1 MSTEPA
7 GGTISGNSTDTN
19 TITDRQLFDH
29 AISSP
34 DPTPASAPSSPP
46 PSSEPSSPPSQGA
59 QASEQPASTR
69 PDLQQDAQASGQP
82 RDPQG
87 KFAPKP
93 QGQQAQQHNV
103 PLAELLKERDA
114 RQRLEAHAQELT
126 RAVMD
131 LQRRLD
137 PQQAPQQPQGPET
150 IFDDPRTYLDQNVM
164 APMRAEMQAYGMK
177 VKDDMSRTQANR
189 DYGGQEVNAA
199 LAQMQQ
205 VRHTPQGQFVFNQ
218 IMASGHPY
226 EELVKWNRTVQAQAA
241 IGADPQAWLRQQ
253 QQTWAENEKVQEYV
267 MQLRA
272 KRLSAQ
278 KGNPPN
284 VQLPPSLSSVRSSS
298 GRMDNGG
305 DLSSSSLYDFATK

>member
-34 DPTPASAPSSPP
+34 DPTPAPSSPP
-46 PSSEPSSPPSQGA
+46 SSSEPSSPPSQGA

-69 PDLQQDAQASGQP
+69 PDLQQGAQTPGQP

-93 QGQQAQQHNV
+93 QGQQGQQHNV

-131 LQRRLD
+131 LQQRLD
-137 PQQAPQQPQGPET
+137 PQQPQQPQGPET

-164 APMRAEMQAYGMK
+164 QPLRAEMQAYG
-177 VKDDMSRTQANR
+177 
-189 DYGGQEVNAA
+189 
-199 LAQMQQ
+199 
-205 VRHTPQGQFVFNQ
+205 
-218 IMASGHPY
+218 
-226 EELVKWNRTVQAQAA
+226 
-241 IGADPQAWLRQQ
+241 
-253 QQTWAENEKVQEYV
+253 
-267 MQLRA
+267 
-272 KRLSAQ
+272 
-278 KGNPPN
+278 
-284 VQLPPSLSSVRSSS
+284 
-298 GRMDNGG
+298 
-305 DLSSSSLYDFATK
+305 